1 MFVVFLLLWIVFN
14 GRITVEILLIG
25 TFLCAALFA
34 FCCRFLGYSV
44 KKDVR
49 FVRLLPIAVQ
59 YVVALGRRGLLWELL
74 SDAVLPNV
82 LEVRHAE

>member
-1 MFVVFLLLWIVFN
+1 MMEAYQKKTASQSYRDAVSAKCRELLDGIV
-14 GRITVEILLIG
+14 
-25 TFLCAALFA
+25 
-34 FCCRFLGYSV
+34 
-44 KKDVR
+44 K
-49 FVRLLPIAVQ
+49 PMIAVQ